1 MMNLHRISEWE
12 SNKPTNIEYQ
22 HFFYKPKTLMIRK
35 VLGVIKVT
43 KNLFSTDIGAS
54 KAVRCVHKVF
64 WDGYGRCYKTKT
76 KARYRNGDINFNTKD
91 SKTYEENHSTICSE

>member
-43 KNLFSTDIGAS
+43 KYFFGDP
-54 KAVRCVHKVF
+54 KPVKCVHKVF

-91 SKTYEENHSTICSE
+91 SEAYEKNHSAICNG

>member
-1 MMNLHRISEWE
+1 MMTLHRVREWE
-12 SNKPTNIEYQ
+12 AIKPSNIEYQ

-43 KNLFSTDIGAS
+43 KNIISADIGAS
-54 KAVRCVHKVF
+54 KAVKCVHKVF
-64 WDGYGRCYKTKT
+64 WDGYGRCYKAKT

-91 SKTYEENHSTICSE
+91 SEAYEKNHSAICNG